1 MKKKIKKT
9 KAKANT
15 KAKPILKPLS
25 SRYSFDIISLSA
37 NSKERL
43 TEIEYKYTGVLLVP
57 KHLKKSF
64 VTKRSSVSGLYII
77 NPDIKNPIANK
88 NYKDLK
94 KKEVL
99 DFLKNNLRKDYLLGI
114 KKIIDK
120 EIYPE
125 DKKLDVFPWE

>member
-1 MKKKIKKT
+1 MAKKSKVKVKT
-9 KAKANT
+9 KVR
-15 KAKPILKPLS
+15 PLS

-57 KHLKKSF
+57 KHLKKSLN
-64 VTKRSSVSGLYII
+64 TKRSSVSGLYII
-77 NPDIKNPIANK
+77 DLNVKSSITNK
-88 NYKDLK
+88 SYRDLK
-94 KKEVL
+94 KKEVI

-125 DKKLDVFPWE
+125 DKKLNVFPWE